1 MRFEKQTTIL
11 QDANQLISS
20 ASSPGKALRQLVTQ
34 LQRSLGYDA
43 VMLWVLQPKEVGTPA
58 FLSTALE
65 VLESTENG
73 NRRGFRL
80 PLSKELIEANTP
92 VVSNCL
98 EKDERI
104 LGRDLFVDRGLV
116 SSIGLPLVAQGQSQG
131 ALFFFTKRVQAFK
144 PGTIRFLWTLADTVA
159 LHLHNARL
167 QRKVAKLEQGL
178 ESATEDKV
186 EFLGLLSR
194 ELRTPLTIVLGH
206 AAMMHDG
213 MMGTINPM
221 QESGLEAIM
230 RSSRDLLTMV
240 KDALEQRVVERTAEL
255 SKTVAVL
262 QEENVQRRR
271 MERDLRRSREQLREL
286 SRRILSV
293 EEDERRRIAR
303 EVHDEL
309 GQALTALKI
318 DLTWINQR
326 KPEELAAIQTR
337 TTTMINLVDRTI
349 QEIRRISR
357 ELRPGLLDDLGL
369 VAAIEWQTQ
378 EFQSRTGIKCQPT
391 ITPGIEMPDPDCS
404 TAVFRIFQ
412 EALTNVARHAH
423 ATKVNIRLATL
434 GGRLRLEVEDNGCG
448 MKNRPRTA
456 PKTFG
461 LIGMRER
468 VLPWGGKVEISSPKR
483 GGTAVTVNMPMRRE
497 RSRSTRNKRMPE
509 RERLDDHET
518 TRVSD

>member
-1 MRFEKQTTIL
+1 MRLAKQNTFL
-11 QDANQLISS
+11 QDVNQLM
-20 ASSPGKALRQLVTQ
+20 ASVSNPGNALQQLVTQ
-34 LQRSLGYDA
+34 LQASLPYDA
-43 VMLWVLQPKEVGTPA
+43 VMLWILQPREVGA
-58 FLSTALE
+58 QGFFSTRLKVPKA
-65 VLESTENG
+65 NG
-73 NRRGFRL
+73 GGSRPPFRL
-80 PLSKELIEANTP
+80 PVAKELIDANTP

-98 EKDERI
+98 EKDDRFLARER
-104 LGRDLFVDRGLV
+104 LVALGLV
-116 SSIGLPLVAQGQSQG
+116 SAIGLPLVAQGQSQG
-131 ALFFFTKRVQAFK
+131 ALFFFTERPQAFK
-144 PGTIRFLWTLADTVA
+144 PSAIQFLWTLADTVA
-159 LHLHNARL
+159 LHIHNARL
-167 QRKVAKLEQGL
+167 QRKVTKLARRL
-178 ESATEDKV
+178 DAATEDKV
-186 EFLGLLSR
+186 NFLGLLSR

-213 MMGTINPM
+213 MLGQINPM

-230 RSSRDLLTMV
+230 RSSRDLLGMV

-271 MERDLRRSREQLREL
+271 MERALRRSQEQLREL

-318 DLTWINQR
+318 DLAWINQ
-326 KPEELAAIQTR
+326 PQHDDVAAIRAR
-337 TTTMINLVDRTI
+337 TESMIDLVDRTI

-391 ITPGIEMPDPDCS
+391 ITTGIELPDPDCS
-404 TAVFRIFQ
+404 TAIFRIFQ
-412 EALTNVARHAH
+412 EALTNVARHSR
-423 ATKVNIRLATL
+423 ATEVRIRLATR
-434 GGRLRLEVEDNGCG
+434 GGKLHLEVEDNGCG
-448 MKNRPRTA
+448 MKNRSRTA

-461 LIGMRER
+461 LMGMRER

-483 GGTAVTVNMPMRRE
+483 GGTAVTVKMPMPR
-497 RSRSTRNKRMPE
+497 KRLP
-509 RERLDDHET
+509 T
-518 TRVSD
+518 TRKSLSNRHEPRGQRTKELTN